1 MPIPRLKKSEYR
13 SSEEISRLNGII
25 YILRKQGYDVDDA
38 KSVINVIDT
47 LRLDKSQF
55 NFPYDSYAIFKQRAY
70 AGEFDVD
77 INVAMVSEEHCK
89 ELDKAVKEG
98 KLWVTY

>member
-1 MPIPRLKKSEYR
+1 MPIPKLKKSEYR
-13 SSEEISRLNGII
+13 SSEEVSRLNSII
-25 YILRKQGYDVDDA
+25 YVLRGQGYDVDDA
-38 KSVINVIDT
+38 KSVINVIDA
-47 LRLDKSQF
+47 LHLDKSQF
-55 NFPYDSYAIFKQRAY
+55 AFPYGSYDIFKQRAY

-77 INVAMVSEEHCK
+77 IDAAIVSEEHCK

>member
-55 NFPYDSYAIFKQRAY
+55 NFPYGSFEEAKKHTLS
-70 AGEFDVD
+70 GEFDFD
-77 INVAMVSEEHCK
+77 ENAMMMTDTEREQLKKDVEE
-89 ELDKAVKEG
+89 G
-98 KLWVTY
+98 RTWMTY

>member
-13 SSEEISRLNGII
+13 SSEEVSRLNSII
-25 YILRKQGYDVDDA
+25 YTLRGQGYDVDDA

-47 LRLDKSQF
+47 FHLDKSQF
-55 NFPYDSYAIFKQRAY
+55 TFPYGSYDIFKQRAY
-70 AGEFDVD
+70 AGELDVD
-77 INVAMVSEEHCK
+77 IDAAIVSEEHCK